1 MVKLTNVWSFRGC
14 YTFWVFL
21 YQLCISCITHLHS
34 RKTQKTRIRKITVY
48 FTENELKLG
57 MVWPVTWKGKK
68 FQKSSNDTTSVFK
81 DLKHSLHI
89 SLPAGYCTSK
99 STEHHC
105 KTLSFTRVSTECSV
119 RESCLNQ
126 FSCKPPNQKTYYS
139 KYCRQIYVLSSV
151 NSTILV
157 WGLFAGVHKPWVL
170 TYLMQIRFCLS
181 MLKFWSESILAG
193 EELFLVTANSRLQQF
208 DMTGI
213 S

>member
-1 MVKLTNVWSFRGC
+1 MDVKHRKRESAK
-14 YTFWVFL
+14 
-21 YQLCISCITHLHS
+21 YQFIL
-34 RKTQKTRIRKITVY
+34 QK
-48 FTENELKLG
+48 
-57 MVWPVTWKGKK
+57 M
-68 FQKSSNDTTSVFK
+68 SSNWGWFDQSLEREKNFK
-81 DLKHSLHI
+81 KAQMTLHQSLKIWSTLWHI
-89 SLPAGYCTSK
+89 SLPAGYCPSK

-105 KTLSFTRVSTECSV
+105 KTLSSTRVSTECSV

-139 KYCRQIYVLSSV
+139 KYCRQVYILSSI

-181 MLKFWSESILAG
+181 MLKFWSESFVAG
-193 EELFLVTANSRLQQF
+193 EELFLPTANSRLQQF